1 MVGRGERDRDY
12 YVASLAGYIAGADDS
27 LGWLFDYEGSF
38 EGAHGRGH
46 GLRAEGPRGDIRRGN
61 LELEVSDLA

>member
-12 YVASLAGYIAGADDS
+12 CVASLAGDIAGADDS

-38 EGAHGRGH
+38 EGAHW
-46 GLRAEGPRGDIRRGN
+46 
-61 LELEVSDLA
+61 